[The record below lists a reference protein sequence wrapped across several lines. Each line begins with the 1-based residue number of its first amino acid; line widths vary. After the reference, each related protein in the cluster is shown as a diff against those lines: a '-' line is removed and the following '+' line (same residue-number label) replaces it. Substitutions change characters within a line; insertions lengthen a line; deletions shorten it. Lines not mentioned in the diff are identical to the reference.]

1 MLNTNYTAQSEGS
14 TQIIQHSSKAQ
25 RKLHITVRRLYTNYT
40 AQSEDSIQ
48 IIQHSPKALHKLCST
63 VRRLYTNYT
72 AQFEGSTQI
81 IQHSSKAQHK
91 LYSTVRRAQHKL
103 YSTVRRAQH
112 KLYSTT
118 IPGSVLSQIHSP
130 SLSQLFLLKCISFI
144 FASASSFSSGS
155 LMRGFLKSLHVYLS
169 SPSNING

>member
-103 YSTVRRAQH
+103 YST
-112 KLYSTT
+112 T